1 MACSGSADGVAMGA
15 ADPGVLDR
23 QATVREAL
31 VGQSV
36 LRTEDLPLLT
46 GHGCFVDDVDRP
58 GQVWARIVRSQ
69 VAHGRIAGLE
79 TAAAR
84 RHPGVVAVV
93 TAAHLPDVVI
103 PIRLLP
109 SPEAELVR
117 QPPLARDV
125 VRYVGEPVAVVVA
138 RSPYV
143 AEDAAEEVVVELD
156 ELDPVLDARVAADA
170 DATRLHAGSA
180 SNVMNVIAARHGEP
194 FEALMERAQV
204 VVRDTLE
211 VKRNTAVPMET
222 RGLVAELDD
231 ASGRLTVWGPA
242 KVKHFNREAL
252 AGMLGMAVEDIRFVE
267 PDVGGGFGVRGEF
280 YPEDFLIPWLAC
292 RLRRPVK
299 WIEDRHEHFLAT
311 NHARDNLCA
320 IEVAASGDGRLL
332 GLRARVWVN
341 QGAYVRTHGSIL
353 LPRLTARHLPGPYVW
368 EGIDIE
374 SRSVLTN
381 KTPSGTYRGPG
392 QYEPAFFRERMLD
405 RVAAQLALDPLELR
419 ERNVITTLD
428 MPFTVMLGGTEDVVY
443 DAGDFPRV
451 LSTLADTTGY
461 GELRHAV
468 SARRRS
474 GATVGIGVAAYVEE
488 GGFGP
493 WETAHVVPRSDGGFV
508 VHVGIAAIGQ
518 GVRTALGQVAADAL
532 GVDAERVEISH
543 QDTDRVTEGFG
554 AYASRT
560 TVLGGNAIVR
570 AVADLE
576 RNARVAGALALD
588 VDSGELEVDLAQG
601 VRVPGRAW
609 LALSEL
615 GCEGRGRYDKPYAS
629 WGMGA
634 HLAVVSVDRETGA
647 IRVERL
653 VACHDVGRMVNPAL
667 VRGQFAGGAVQGA
680 AGALFEALPYD
691 EAGQPLATS
700 FMDYGMPTAAEMP
713 PIEAVPLELPHHDP
727 ATANPLG
734 VKGAG
739 ESGIIGMGAAI
750 ANAVAD
756 ATGGAV
762 PSLPI
767 SLARD
772 QRLAM

>member
-1 MACSGSADGVAMGA
+1 VAGA
-15 ADPGVLDR
+15 ADPGVVDR
-23 QATVREAL
+23 PTTVREAL
-31 VGQSV
+31 VGRSL

-46 GHGCFVDDVDRP
+46 GQGCFVDDIDRP
-58 GQVWARIVRSQ
+58 DQLWARIVRSQ
-69 VAHGRIAGLE
+69 VAHGRIAGID

-84 RHPGVVAVV
+84 RHPGVAAVV
-93 TAAHLPDVVI
+93 TAADLPDVLI

-109 SPEAELVR
+109 SDEAELVR

-138 RSPYV
+138 RNPYV
-143 AEDAAEEVVVELD
+143 AEDAAEEVVVEID
-156 ELDPVLDARVAADA
+156 ELDPVLDARLAADPGA
-170 DATRLHAGSA
+170 PRLHAGAA
-180 SNVMNVIAARHGEP
+180 SNVMNVIAGRHGEP
-194 FEALMERAQV
+194 FEALMARAQV

-211 VKRNTAVPMET
+211 VQRNTAVPMET

-292 RLRRPVK
+292 RLRRAVK
-299 WIEDRHEHFLAT
+299 WIEDRNEHFIAA
-311 NHARDNLCA
+311 NHARDNRCD
-320 IEVAASGDGRLL
+320 IEVAATGDGRLL

-341 QGAYVRTHGSIL
+341 QGAYTRTHGSIL
-353 LPRLTARHLPGPYVW
+353 LPRLTARHLPGPYMW

-405 RVAAQLALDPLELR
+405 RVAAELAMDPLELR
-419 ERNVITTLD
+419 ERNVITTAD
-428 MPFTVMLGGTEDVVY
+428 MLCTLVLEGTEDVVY

-451 LSTLADTTGY
+451 LTTLAETATY
-461 GELRHAV
+461 PELRRDV
-468 SARRRS
+468 SARRRR
-474 GATVGIGVAAYVEE
+474 GDAVGIGVAAYVEE

-493 WETAHVVPRSDGGFV
+493 WETAHVAPRSDGGFV
-508 VHVGIAAIGQ
+508 VHVGIASIGQ

-532 GVDAERVEISH
+532 GVAVDRIEISH

-560 TVLGGNAIVR
+560 TVLGGNAILR

-576 RNARVAGALALD
+576 RAARAAGALALD
-588 VDSGELEVDLAQG
+588 VDADELEVDLAQG
-601 VRVPGRAW
+601 VRIPGGAW
-609 LALSEL
+609 LPLSEL
-615 GCEGRGRYDKPYAS
+615 SCEGRGRYDKPYAS

-634 HLAVVSVDRETGA
+634 HLAVVSVDRETSG

-667 VRGQFAGGAVQGA
+667 VMGQFAGGAVQGA

-691 EAGQPLATS
+691 DAGQPLATT

-739 ESGIIGMGAAI
+739 ESGVIGMGAAI

-756 ATGGAV
+756 ATGCDV

-767 SLARD
+767 SLAGA
-772 QRLAM
+772 QRPTM